1 MNNVFKTKLDTASL
15 VLIPACIG
23 INYLG
28 KLFASVLKLPLWLDA
43 IGTCIGGALGGPII
57 GAICGAAN
65 NLIYGFTTGDNITLI
80 YALTSLFIGLVV
92 GIMARIGFM
101 KTFPKALLTACA
113 GGLAAVVVSTP
124 LNILFWG
131 GTTGNVWGD
140 AVFAATQAAKLPL
153 ALGSLLDEIVVDVP
167 DKLITLIIV
176 FLILKGLPKKLT
188 TLYDTEETI
197 ESLDKFMKTISLYTN
212 NGSWLT
218 QLHPFTKLWYLAAAI
233 CIPLL
238 TGSLWGFAVMIIISF
253 VLLKSGRLIKKAL
266 PLIAFSF
273 TIILTIFL
281 IHGLVNQQNKN
292 VLFAIGF
299 LKFYKEGL
307 LYAAHIGLN
316 ILNMLL
322 SFAIVVL
329 STRPSELVDELER
342 KGFSPRFGYI
352 INSVFQI
359 IPQMMG
365 TMHTITDAQRSRG
378 METEG
383 NLLVRIKAFLPLIS
397 PVVMSALTAT
407 RERAIALEVRGFGV
421 KGTKTWMHPH
431 KKTKADR
438 IFSWLCI
445 ISLILAVIATENLN
459 HS

>member
-1 MNNVFKTKLDTASL
+1 MKKIFKTQLSAAVI

-28 KLFASVLKLPLWLDA
+28 KLFASFLKLPLWLDS
-43 IGTCIGGALGGPII
+43 IGTALGGPII

-65 NLIYGFTTGDNITLI
+65 NLIYGFTTGDNITLV

-197 ESLDKFMKTISLYTN
+197 ESLD
-212 NGSWLT
+212 
-218 QLHPFTKLWYLAAAI
+218 
-233 CIPLL
+233 
-238 TGSLWGFAVMIIISF
+238 
-253 VLLKSGRLIKKAL
+253 
-266 PLIAFSF
+266 
-273 TIILTIFL
+273 
-281 IHGLVNQQNKN
+281 
-292 VLFAIGF
+292 
-299 LKFYKEGL
+299 
-307 LYAAHIGLN
+307 
-316 ILNMLL
+316 
-322 SFAIVVL
+322 
-329 STRPSELVDELER
+329 
-342 KGFSPRFGYI
+342 
-352 INSVFQI
+352 
-359 IPQMMG
+359 
-365 TMHTITDAQRSRG
+365 
-378 METEG
+378 
-383 NLLVRIKAFLPLIS
+383 
-397 PVVMSALTAT
+397 
-407 RERAIALEVRGFGV
+407 
-421 KGTKTWMHPH
+421 
-431 KKTKADR
+431 
-438 IFSWLCI
+438 
-445 ISLILAVIATENLN
+445 
-459 HS
+459 